1 MLQERLNSKY
11 IGDILPKEVQ
21 EQKTNAAD
29 DKKLQERLDNM
40 KKKLKKVKTRMN
52 QRAKEFELQL
62 ANSDSKDRS
71 LFERS
76 SENKSKIQKNLKE
89 INKLISAP
97 SSGTWPE
104 NKVSVLDRSLGELDR
119 MFAKTVNIK
128 QLEVSLAGSFLI
140 PKFTFKTLS

>member
-1 MLQERLNSKY
+1 
-11 IGDILPKEVQ
+11 
-21 EQKTNAAD
+21 
-29 DKKLQERLDNM
+29 M

-128 QLEVSLAGSFLI
+128 QLESAGDADRNCFREQSGFAVICRVLLLANENFQKSI
-140 PKFTFKTLS
+140 VTLPAK